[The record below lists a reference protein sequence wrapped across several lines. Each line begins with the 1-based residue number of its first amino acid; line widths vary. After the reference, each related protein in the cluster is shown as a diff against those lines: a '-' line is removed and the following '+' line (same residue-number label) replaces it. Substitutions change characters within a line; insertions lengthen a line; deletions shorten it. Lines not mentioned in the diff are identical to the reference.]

1 MKLFSPVNIT
11 VQCDALE
18 NRLLVVENRGLEHD
32 YPRNSA
38 AILDALFV
46 SWADFDVIAPQSSRT
61 SLSSFRGKNNLPTL
75 IINISLYFKKK

>member
-18 NRLLVVENRGLEHD
+18 NRLLVVENRG
-32 YPRNSA
+32 NSA

-75 IINISLYFKKK
+75 IINISLYFKKNKNSANY